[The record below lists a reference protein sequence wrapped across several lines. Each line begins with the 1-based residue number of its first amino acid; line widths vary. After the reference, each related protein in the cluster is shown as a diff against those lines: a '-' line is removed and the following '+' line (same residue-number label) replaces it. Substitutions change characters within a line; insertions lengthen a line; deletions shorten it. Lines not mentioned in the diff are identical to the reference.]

1 VDEQSEPAG
10 GSQGVKAASE
20 AQEDADQ
27 QSTAGKRRSFGEHSY
42 QNLHR
47 PCPRCGSDRVHR
59 SHRRG
64 SLEHVLR
71 LAGFKIRRCHAC
83 GLRFTRFGGSVIVIS
98 DLRRALLRIAQITL
112 ALVAAALV
120 LAVVL
125 WFSMRQA
132 SPPSSLNGQ

>member
-1 VDEQSEPAG
+1 
-10 GSQGVKAASE
+10 
-20 AQEDADQ
+20 
-27 QSTAGKRRSFGEHSY
+27 
-42 QNLHR
+42 
-47 PCPRCGSDRVHR
+47 
-59 SHRRG
+59 
-64 SLEHVLR
+64 VLR